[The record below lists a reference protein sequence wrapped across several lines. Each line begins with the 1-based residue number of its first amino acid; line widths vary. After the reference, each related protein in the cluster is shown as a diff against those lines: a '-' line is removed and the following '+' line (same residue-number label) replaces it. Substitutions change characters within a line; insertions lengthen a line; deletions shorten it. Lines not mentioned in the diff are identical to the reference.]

1 METDGQTSTLMFG
14 GNEMT
19 ATEKPN
25 LTLYGIETQLL
36 ELLNF
41 RESVESDPDMTPQ
54 EQAESLKACDES
66 IAEYIR
72 AEVKKADGIARYLRE
87 FETRAAALKQEADR
101 CYEMAKAWEKR
112 HDSLES
118 MVIDILRAVPGKRID
133 GKHSILKLA
142 KNPPSADIAQPAL
155 VPDELQRR
163 TVTLTEQAYQ
173 TILNGPMGTLLLTGT
188 AKEPEPMKAEILK
201 RLKEG
206 DGVPGCRLRT
216 DGVRLE
222 VK

>member
-1 METDGQTSTLMFG
+1 
-14 GNEMT
+14 MT

-41 RESVESDPDMTPQ
+41 RESIESDPDMTPQ
-54 EQAESLKACDES
+54 EQQESLKACDES
-66 IAEYIR
+66 IQLYVT
-72 AEVKKADGIARYLRE
+72 AEVKKCDGIANYLRE
-87 FETRAAALKQEADR
+87 FEARAAAEAEEIERLKLRKQ
-101 CYEMAKAWEKR
+101 MWER
-112 HDSLES
+112 RRQSLS
-118 MVIDILRAVPGKRID
+118 DMVIAIMQQTGATRLDGRHNVLNLR
-133 GKHSILKLA
+133 
-142 KNPPSADIAQPAL
+142 KNPPSADVAQPDM
-155 VPDELQRR
+155 VPLNMQRR
-163 TVTLTEQAYQ
+163 TVTMTEQIYQ
-173 TILNGPMGTLLLTGT
+173 TLLNGPMGTLLLTAH
-188 AKEPEPMKAEILK
+188 AKDAEPMKLEILK